1 MTLGLQL
8 FQASVGVKWNA
19 WSLKLQS
26 HHVAQLKLNVPNVK
40 WNVHDVTSN
49 DDTFEDL
56 DILVANQ
63 LEII

>member
-1 MTLGLQL
+1 MASGLQL

-19 WSLKLQS
+19 WSLKLQA
-26 HHVAQLKLNVPNVK
+26 HHVAQPKLDAPNVK
-40 WNVHDVTSN
+40 WNVHDVISN

-63 LEII
+63 L